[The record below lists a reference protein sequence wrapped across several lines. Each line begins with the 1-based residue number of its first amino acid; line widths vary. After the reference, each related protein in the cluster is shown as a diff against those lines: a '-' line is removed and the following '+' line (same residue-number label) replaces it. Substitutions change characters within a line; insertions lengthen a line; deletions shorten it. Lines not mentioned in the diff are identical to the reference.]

1 MNLLSYLRSV
11 VGKLFHSSQ
20 IADDAEEELRAH
32 VQLRADDLER
42 SGMNRAEAE
51 RRARIEFGGHER
63 FRAESYEALGGN
75 FVDTFLQ
82 DIRFSLRLLRK
93 SPGFTIV
100 AVLTLALAIC
110 ANAVVFAVLNT
121 LIIRPLDVPD
131 APSLYAIER
140 GKDQAINHSFPD
152 YLDLRDRNR
161 SFDGL
166 AAYNVA
172 GASLDTGKDPSSV
185 WSFEVTG
192 NYFDVLRIH
201 PYLGRFFHASDE
213 HGPNSAPYVV
223 LTYAY
228 WHTHFHGDHSV
239 VGHVVQVNKHPF
251 TILGVAPPDFQGTL
265 LFVAP
270 DVWLPIVNQE
280 QIEGA
285 NVLNLR
291 GTRNILMVL
300 GHLKPGVTPAQAV
313 ADLNSIG
320 SYLEKSYPKDDGQ
333 ITFSLTRPYLAG
345 DWLGKP
351 LREFM
356 VALMLLAGLILLAAC
371 ANLGGLF
378 AARASDRGREVALR
392 LALGSSRRRIVRQV
406 LTEAVMI
413 SLVGGAAGLAG
424 SLLLMRGLSVWRPLP
439 NVNILHVP
447 VNPDAN
453 VFLVALLLA
462 LASGFLFG
470 AVPVRQILRT
480 NPYEIVKAGA
490 SGRVGRRISVRDLLL
505 VLQIAICAV
514 LVTSSMVAL
523 RGLARSLDSNFG
535 FEPRNAM
542 LMETN
547 MLMGGYSGEN
557 ATLVQKRMID
567 ALESI
572 PGVTAVGLV
581 DRPQLYYGAN
591 DESVYTDSTTDMRP
605 ANVAAQVMTY
615 KISPGYF
622 DAARTALLA
631 GRNLSWH
638 DDKNSPRV
646 AVVNRQFANQLFGS
660 IPKALG
666 AYFRRDDGA
675 RVQVVGV
682 VENGKYATL
691 TENTSPA
698 MFQPFMQQPPI
709 NETTIVVRSVRDPQ
723 QMTAA
728 ITATVR
734 KLDSGIPFVVET
746 WNQELNGALF
756 ASRIATMALSVLGMM
771 GAMLS
776 ITGIFGMAAYSIS
789 KRLREIGIRM
799 ALGAQRREVL
809 QAALGRAFK
818 LLAFGSAAGLVLGI
832 LASKVLAYIVYQAT
846 PRDPLVLAGVVL
858 IMLLLG
864 LVATWIPAQRALSVN
879 PLILLRED

>member
-1 MNLLSYLRSV
+1 M
-11 VGKLFHSSQ
+11 
-20 IADDAEEELRAH
+20 
-32 VQLRADDLER
+32 
-42 SGMNRAEAE
+42 
-51 RRARIEFGGHER
+51 
-63 FRAESYEALGGN
+63 
-75 FVDTFLQ
+75 
-82 DIRFSLRLLRK
+82 
-93 SPGFTIV
+93 
-100 AVLTLALAIC
+100 
-110 ANAVVFAVLNT
+110 
-121 LIIRPLDVPD
+121 
-131 APSLYAIER
+131 
-140 GKDQAINHSFPD
+140 
-152 YLDLRDRNR
+152 
-161 SFDGL
+161 
-166 AAYNVA
+166 
-172 GASLDTGKDPSSV
+172 
-185 WSFEVTG
+185 
-192 NYFDVLRIH
+192 
-201 PYLGRFFHASDE
+201 
-213 HGPNSAPYVV
+213 
-223 LTYAY
+223 
-228 WHTHFHGDHSV
+228 
-239 VGHVVQVNKHPF
+239 
-251 TILGVAPPDFQGTL
+251 
-265 LFVAP
+265 
-270 DVWLPIVNQE
+270 
-280 QIEGA
+280 
-285 NVLNLR
+285 
-291 GTRNILMVL
+291 
-300 GHLKPGVTPAQAV
+300 
-313 ADLNSIG
+313 
-320 SYLEKSYPKDDGQ
+320 
-333 ITFSLTRPYLAG
+333 
-345 DWLGKP
+345 
-351 LREFM
+351 
-356 VALMLLAGLILLAAC
+356 
-371 ANLGGLF
+371 
-378 AARASDRGREVALR
+378 
-392 LALGSSRRRIVRQV
+392 RQV

-480 NPYEIVKAGA
+480 NPYEIVKSGA

-523 RGLARSLDSNFG
+523 RGRARSLDSNFG

-557 ATLVQKRMID
+557 ATLMQKRMID

-646 AVVNRQFANQLFGS
+646 AVVNRQFANKLFGS